1 MLILSADAKK
11 TLKAPSRAFQR
22 NERSLEFRSPF
33 RSKIFEPEPP
43 FPPHLRRRRTS
54 ATCSS
59 STESPSSPSP
69 ARCVCYPFLGARL
82 REYVRFCLSDTID
95 ARLSSC
101 RGAAGGS
108 SWQRSRAI
116 RRFGTRPI
124 GSRPR
129 RRGRSRR
136 GRTERDGTCT
146 CSSGSTPRSIRRA
159 SRCVEM
165 VPSACLMAFGC
176 SIQDRVQS

>member
-1 MLILSADAKK
+1 MCERRREK
-11 TLKAPSRAFQR
+11 TLKTPSRAFER

-33 RSKIFEPEPP
+33 RSTTFEPEPP
-43 FPPHLRRRRTS
+43 FPPHLQRRLTS

-59 STESPSSPSP
+59 STESPSSPPP
-69 ARCVCYPFLGARL
+69 ARCVCYPLLGARL
-82 REYVRFCLSDTID
+82 RECVRFCFSYTID
-95 ARLSSC
+95 ARFSSC

-116 RRFGTRPI
+116 RRSATRPI

-129 RRGRSRR
+129 RRGRSQR
-136 GRTERDGTCT
+136 GRTERGGTCT

-165 VPSACLMAFGC
+165 VLFACFMALGC
-176 SIQDRVQS
+176 SIQDRGES